1 MYVTTSIK
9 MKAKERKILDFVQ
22 TCVDER
28 FVTNQS
34 WISKILN
41 AGGTFAITV
50 YQFFPN
56 RIII

>member
-28 FVTNQS
+28 FVTNQ
-34 WISKILN
+34 ISKILN
-41 AGGTFAITV
+41 GYFCYHSLSIFS
-50 YQFFPN
+50 QSN
-56 RIII
+56 HHMKER